1 MIEASSDA
9 EADGAAKIVGRDAV
23 ADIASVVD
31 KNKVRGITRC
41 G

>member
-9 EADGAAKIVGRDAV
+9 EADGAAKIVGRVAV
-23 ADIASVVD
+23 GDIAGGAD
-31 KNKVRGITRC
+31 KNKGRGITRC